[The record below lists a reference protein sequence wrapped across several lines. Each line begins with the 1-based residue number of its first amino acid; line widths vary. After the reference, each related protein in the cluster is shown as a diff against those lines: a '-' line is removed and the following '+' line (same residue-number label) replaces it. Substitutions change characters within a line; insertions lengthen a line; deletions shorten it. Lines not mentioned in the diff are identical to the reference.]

1 MCVRAAKG
9 SDARPFGSYLDQ
21 LVKQQS
27 EGGGAPI
34 DEERS
39 QMQRPRRRQ
48 QQQLTPTSRTPSQSV
63 ASSDERGEGGC
74 SDEWAH
80 NPLVQEQAW
89 FASQSVPDTPIWIG
103 EASDE
108 AFATRFRQ
116 FASSSSS
123 SPPPTHIPRT
133 RYATDEM
140 LASLARTPP
149 SWPSMARLR
158 FLVQSSLRSLCRSF
172 YIVRRSEVARAV
184 ERIATDPTYADRE
197 PLMACK
203 IWAVLAIGEL
213 HSTKKTVSLAEFPG
227 LAYFAR
233 ASSMLRMLS
242 ERPHMDVV
250 ESMLLLVRGFAF
262 CSVSFLLILL
272 TTFIVP
278 VLPRGEQASLC
289 VHSHGRGRS
298 ARLGYG
304 PAPQRTC
311 PHPRPPGKRAP
322 QPRLVDC
329 VHL

>member
-1 MCVRAAKG
+1 MGVRVAIG
-9 SDARPFGSYLDQ
+9 SDVWPVGSYLDK

-27 EGGGAPI
+27 ERGALS
-34 DEERS
+34 DEERL
-39 QMQRPRRRQ
+39 QTQQPRRR

-63 ASSDERGEGGC
+63 SSSDERGDGG
-74 SDEWAH
+74 SRGELAH

-89 FASQSVPDTPIWIG
+89 FASQSAPDTPIWIG

-123 SPPPTHIPRT
+123 SPPPTHIPRM

-140 LASLARTPP
+140 LARLASTPP
-149 SWPSMARLR
+149 RWPSMARLR

-172 YIVRRSEVARAV
+172 YIVRRSEVSRAV
-184 ERIATDPTYADRE
+184 ERIAMDPTYADRE

-203 IWAVLAIGEL
+203 VWAVLAIGEL

-233 ASSMLRMLS
+233 ASSMLCMLT

-250 ESMLLLVRGFAF
+250 ESMLLLVRGFSF
-262 CSVSFLLILL
+262 CSIPF
-272 TTFIVP
+272 
-278 VLPRGEQASLC
+278 C
-289 VHSHGRGRS
+289 
-298 ARLGYG
+298 
-304 PAPQRTC
+304 
-311 PHPRPPGKRAP
+311 
-322 QPRLVDC
+322 
-329 VHL
+329 